1 MTFPPVKRLKIPRPK
16 LLGPIR
22 IRLDHE
28 GCTLCSPGLFFLAL
42 HVVKLKQTSLMKIEI
57 GESLASSYLKHVKRC
72 VIYQTNWKS
81 SRQWASL
88 GRVEGASE
96 AFDRLVKDGLLSFQ
110 GKIEPS
116 FSQFLKQAEIDVLGI
131 NLVEKK
137 MYLMDIAYHENGL
150 NYKDKDRTIKSF
162 KKKLLRS
169 YLLLRSYF
177 PEDYEYEIIFAS
189 PKVVPSLNKELEDA
203 TEALNDLRDD
213 VLSKGAVVFK
223 YIANDKFKA
232 EILDQTIEASR
243 NDADTNELFLRSYK
257 LISMPYTK
265 LKRGKRK
272 ADATD
277 FVPVE

>member
-1 MTFPPVKRLKIPRPK
+1 
-16 LLGPIR
+16 
-22 IRLDHE
+22 
-28 GCTLCSPGLFFLAL
+28 
-42 HVVKLKQTSLMKIEI
+42 MKIEI
-57 GESLASSYLKHVKRC
+57 GESLALSYLKHVKGC
-72 VIYQTNWKS
+72 IIYQTNWKS
-81 SRQWASL
+81 SRQWDFL
-88 GRVEGASE
+88 GGEDASE

-137 MYLMDIAYHENGL
+137 MYLMDIAYHEDGL
-150 NYKDKDRTIKSF
+150 NYKNEDRTINSF
-162 KKKLLRS
+162 RKKLLRS

-189 PKVVPSLNKELEDA
+189 PKVKPTLNEKLEDA

-265 LKRGKRK
+265 LKRGKRE

>member
-1 MTFPPVKRLKIPRPK
+1 
-16 LLGPIR
+16 
-22 IRLDHE
+22 
-28 GCTLCSPGLFFLAL
+28 
-42 HVVKLKQTSLMKIEI
+42 MKIEI
-57 GESLASSYLKHVKRC
+57 GESLALSYLKHVKKC

-81 SRQWASL
+81 SSQWDFL
-88 GRVEGASE
+88 GGEEDASE

-116 FSQFLKQAEIDVLGI
+116 FSQFLKQAEIDILGI

-137 MYLMDIAYHENGL
+137 MYVMDIAYHKDGL
-150 NYKDKDRTIKSF
+150 NYKNVDRTIKSF

-189 PKVVPSLNKELEDA
+189 PKVRPTLDKELEDA

-223 YIANDKFKA
+223 YIANDKFKDK
-232 EILDQTIEASR
+232 ILDPTLEASKD
-243 NDADTNELFLRSYK
+243 DADTNELFLRSYK
-257 LISMPYTK
+257 LLNMPYTAPK
-265 LKRGKRK
+265 PVKKK
-272 ADATD
+272 EYVADLD
-277 FVPVE
+277 PLEEVEDYLEDEEV

>member
-1 MTFPPVKRLKIPRPK
+1 
-16 LLGPIR
+16 
-22 IRLDHE
+22 
-28 GCTLCSPGLFFLAL
+28 
-42 HVVKLKQTSLMKIEI
+42 MKIEI

-81 SRQWASL
+81 SRQWAFL
-88 GRVEGASE
+88 GGVEDARE

-110 GKIEPS
+110 GKIVPS
-116 FSQFLKQAEIDVLGI
+116 FSQFLKQAEIDALGI
-131 NLVEKK
+131 NFVEKK
-137 MYLMDIAYHENGL
+137 MYMMDIAYHENGL

-189 PKVVPSLNKELEDA
+189 PKVVPSLSKELEDA

-223 YIANDKFKA
+223 YIANDEFKDK
-232 EILDQTIEASR
+232 ILDPTLEASKE
-243 NDADTNELFLRSYK
+243 NADTNELFLRSYK
-257 LISMPYTK
+257 LLNLPYTEAK
-265 LKRGKRK
+265 STKNK
-272 ADATD
+272 AISSASSSL
-277 FVPVE
+277 

>member
-1 MTFPPVKRLKIPRPK
+1 
-16 LLGPIR
+16 
-22 IRLDHE
+22 
-28 GCTLCSPGLFFLAL
+28 
-42 HVVKLKQTSLMKIEI
+42 MKIEI
-57 GESLASSYLKHVKRC
+57 GESLCLSYLKHVKKC

-81 SRQWASL
+81 SSQWAFL
-88 GRVEGASE
+88 GRVKDARE
-96 AFDRLVKDGLLSFQ
+96 AFEKLVKDGLLSFQ

-116 FSQFLKQAEIDVLGI
+116 FSQFLKQAEIDILGI
-131 NLVEKK
+131 NLLEKK
-137 MYLMDIAYHENGL
+137 MYVMDIAYHEDGL
-150 NYKDKDRTIKSF
+150 NYKNVDKTIKSF

-189 PKVVPSLNKELEDA
+189 PKVRPKLNKELEDA

-223 YIANDKFKA
+223 YIANDKFKV

-243 NDADTNELFLRSYK
+243 DDADTNELFLRSYK

-265 LKRGKRK
+265 PKRGKRK
-272 ADATD
+272 ADH
-277 FVPVE
+277 